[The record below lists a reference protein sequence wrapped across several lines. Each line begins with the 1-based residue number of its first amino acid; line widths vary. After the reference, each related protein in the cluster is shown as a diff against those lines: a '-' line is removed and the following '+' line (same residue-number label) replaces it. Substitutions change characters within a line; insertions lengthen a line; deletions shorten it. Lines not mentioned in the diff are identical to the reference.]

1 MNWILWGL
9 AFFLLGAPTAMLML
23 DRLAGLSAKRS
34 FRTQGLPALLVF
46 IALGL
51 YTFVVDDPLFELIWW
66 GFVGGIVGTIALDA
80 VRLPGVRAGA
90 FPMDMPM
97 MFGAMVLGVAPVVQ
111 RKIVAQV
118 VEDIAALPPEARE
131 REMLARMMY
140 LAVAPA
146 WRRRLLMSGMLEG
159 LRRLPQEQA
168 DAMRRSQIG
177 ILTALPEKHRV
188 AMMKTM
194 DELMMGVPPANEPL
208 RARLQNPSEIKLP
221 QIAMRDFRAKAKKAF
236 LEASEET
243 KVSRR
248 STATAGYAWHFVNGA
263 TYGIAFTL
271 LFGAG
276 SWPLVLLWGVFVWAI
291 MMVSMPKM
299 MPMVRFP
306 RSFPVVPLL
315 AHVAMAIPI
324 GYFAIN
330 FVSASGS
337 SSSLVAGAGLEWL
350 LRALG
355 LAGGLGILS
364 IAATRRVEPV
374 ESQFRSDPNANRRR

>member
-23 DRLAGLSAKRS
+23 DRLAGLSARRF
-34 FRTQGLPALLVF
+34 FRTQGLPALVVF
-46 IALGL
+46 VALSM
-51 YTFVVDDPLFELIWW
+51 YTFTVREPLFDLIWW
-66 GFVGGIVGTIALDA
+66 GFIGGIVATLALDA
-80 VRLPGVRAGA
+80 VRLIGVRAGA

-111 RKIVAQV
+111 KKIVAQV
-118 VEDIAALPPEARE
+118 VEDIAALPAEARH

-146 WRRRLLMSGMLEG
+146 WRRRVLMSGMLDG
-159 LRRLPQEQA
+159 LRKLPQDKA
-168 DAMRRSQIG
+168 DAMRRSQIE
-177 ILTALPEKHRV
+177 ILTSLPEKQRV

-194 DELMMGVPPANEPL
+194 DELMMGVSPAEEPFP
-208 RARLQNPSEIKLP
+208 ARLRSPSEIKLP
-221 QIAMRDFRAKAKKAF
+221 QIPMADFRDKAKKAF
-236 LEASEET
+236 SQASEET
-243 KVSRR
+243 GVSPGRI
-248 STATAGYAWHFVNGA
+248 ATAGYLWHFANGA
-263 TYGIAFTL
+263 SYGIAFTL

-276 SWPLVLLWGVFVWAI
+276 SWPLALLWGIFVWAI

-306 RSFPVVPLL
+306 RSFPIVPLL
-315 AHVAMAIPI
+315 AHLAMAIPI

-330 FVSASGS
+330 FVSAPGS
-337 SSSLVAGAGLEWL
+337 SSSLIAGAGLEWL

-355 LAGGLGILS
+355 LA
-364 IAATRRVEPV
+364 
-374 ESQFRSDPNANRRR
+374 

>member
-1 MNWILWGL
+1 MCTVNWILWGL

-23 DRLAGLSAKRS
+23 DRLAGLSAKRV
-34 FRTQGLPALLVF
+34 FRTQGLPALVVF
-46 IALGL
+46 VALSI
-51 YTFVVDDPLFELIWW
+51 YTFSVREPLFDLIWW
-66 GFVGGIVGTIALDA
+66 GFIGGIVATLALDA
-80 VRLPGVRAGA
+80 VRLIGVHAGA

-111 RKIVAQV
+111 KKIVAQV
-118 VEDIAALPPEARE
+118 VEDIAALPSEARH
-131 REMLARMMY
+131 REMLARMRY
-140 LAVAPA
+140 LAAAPA

-159 LRRLPQEQA
+159 LRKLPQEKA
-168 DAMRRSQIG
+168 DAMRRSQIE
-177 ILTALPEKHRV
+177 IMTSFPEEQRV

-194 DELMMGVPPANEPL
+194 DELMMGVPPAEETLP
-208 RARLQNPSEIKLP
+208 ARLRSPSEIKLP
-221 QIAMRDFRAKAKKAF
+221 QIPMADFRNKAKKAF
-236 LEASEET
+236 SQASGET
-243 KVSRR
+243 GVSPGRI
-248 STATAGYAWHFVNGA
+248 ATAGYLWHFANGA

-276 SWPLVLLWGVFVWAI
+276 SWALAIVWGVLIWAV

-306 RSFPVVPLL
+306 PSFPIVPLL

-330 FVSASGS
+330 FVSSSGS

-355 LAGGLGILS
+355 LA
-364 IAATRRVEPV
+364 
-374 ESQFRSDPNANRRR
+374 